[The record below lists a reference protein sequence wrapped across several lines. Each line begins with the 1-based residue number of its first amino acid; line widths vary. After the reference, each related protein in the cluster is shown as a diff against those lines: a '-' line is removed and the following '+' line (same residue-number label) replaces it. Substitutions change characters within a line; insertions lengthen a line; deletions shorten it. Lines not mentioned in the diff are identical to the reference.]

1 MSDITQ
7 TCEITGGKFVV
18 TDWEQSLL
26 ERMDMP
32 LPRLILDERHRRR
45 MTHRNERSIYQ
56 DQCDKCKKSIIS
68 MYSPDKKMIVYCSDC
83 WWADDWDA
91 RDYGRDFDFSRPF
104 FDQFYE
110 LQLVTPHLAL
120 INTKAENSAYCN
132 ATISNKNCYLVFGG
146 DFNQDCLYSV
156 FNFNCKDSS
165 DLYWVTHSELCY
177 DCVDCRDSYN
187 LKYSQNSY
195 GCRDS
200 SFLFDCRNVSNC
212 FGCVGLRSKEY
223 HIFNKPYSKVDYE
236 KKVASFRLD
245 TWKGVQYMKKEF
257 ATFKLNFPHRAA
269 MIVNSENCTGDFI
282 EDSRNCVN
290 TFDGFGGM
298 EDIKDVICTGDLKD
312 SLSLDHAGHH
322 SELLYEVLSVASGY
336 RCAFGTFMWQ
346 SRETYYSDTVFS
358 SKSLFGCTNMKRAEF
373 CVFNK
378 QYSESGY
385 TDLKARMIDHMKK
398 TGEWGLFFPM
408 EKSLFAYNET
418 VANDFF
424 PLTKMEVLERGLKW
438 LDEEVREKGT
448 GAMILDS
455 IHDVKDDLVG
465 KVLVCEKTGRPYKL
479 VPQELKLY
487 RKLGVPVPHFAPETR
502 NRLRWDQRNPRHLW
516 VRSCDKCGVEIETS
530 YAPERPEKVYCE
542 ACYLK
547 EVY

>member
-18 TDWEQSLL
+18 TKFEQELL
-26 ERMDMP
+26 KQMDMP

-68 MYSPDKKMIVYCSDC
+68 IYSPDKNVTVYCHGC
-83 WWADDWDA
+83 WWGDGWDA
-91 RDYGRDFDFSRPF
+91 RDYGKEFDFDRPF

-110 LQLVTPHLAL
+110 LQMATPRLAL
-120 INTKAENSAYCN
+120 LNTKAENSEYCN
-132 ATISNKNCYLVFGG
+132 VTISNKNCYLVFGG
-146 DFNQDCLYSV
+146 DFNQDCTYSV
-156 FNFNCKDSS
+156 FNFYCKDSS

-177 DCVDCRDSYN
+177 DCVDCRNCYN
-187 LKYSQNSY
+187 VRYAQNAH

-200 SFLFDCRNVSNC
+200 AFLFDCRNVSNC
-212 FGCVGLRSKEY
+212 FGCVGLRGKDY
-223 HIFNKPYSKVDYE
+223 YIFNKPYSKEAYE
-236 KKVASFRLD
+236 EKVKSFRLD
-245 TWKGVQYMKKEF
+245 TWKGVQYMKQEF
-257 ATFKLNFPHRAA
+257 AKFKLNFPHRAA
-269 MIVNSENCTGDFI
+269 MIMNSENCTGDFI
-282 EDSRNCVN
+282 EDSRNCIN
-290 TFDGFGGM
+290 CFDAFGGL
-298 EDIKDVICTGDLKD
+298 EDVKDVICAGDLKD
-312 SLSLDHAGHH
+312 SLSTDHAGHK
-322 SELLYEVLSVASGY
+322 SELVYEGVSVVGGY
-336 RCAFGTFMWQ
+336 RCAFGTYMWDSQ
-346 SRETYYSDTVFS
+346 EIYYSDMVLN

-373 CVFNK
+373 CLFNK
-378 QYSESGY
+378 QYSKSEY
-385 TDLKARMIDHMKK
+385 ADLKARVIDHMKK

-424 PLTKMEVLERGLKW
+424 PLTKAEALERGLKW

-448 GAMILDS
+448 GAMISDS
-455 IHDVKDDLVG
+455 IHDVEDDLVG
-465 KVLVCEKTGRPYKL
+465 KVLVCEKIGRLYKL

-516 VRSCDKCGVEIETS
+516 MRSCDKCGVEIETS